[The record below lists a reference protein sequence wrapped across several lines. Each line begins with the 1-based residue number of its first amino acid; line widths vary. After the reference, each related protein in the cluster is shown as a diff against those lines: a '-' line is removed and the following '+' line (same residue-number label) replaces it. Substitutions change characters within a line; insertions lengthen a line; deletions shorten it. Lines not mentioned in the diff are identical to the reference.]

1 MKLGV
6 RYVLEGSVRKAG
18 NRVRITGQLID
29 ASTGNHLWAER
40 FEGSLE
46 DIFELQDQV
55 TTSVVGQIAP
65 KLEQAEIERTKRKPT
80 GSLGAYDYFLRGMA
94 VHYEITMEA
103 NNESLR
109 LFYQAI
115 ELDPD
120 FAAPYGLAAECITL
134 RKANRWKTDRAKDIA
149 EIERLAKFAVRLGRD
164 DALAL
169 YTTATAVA
177 YVVEDLDA
185 GTTMMD
191 RALSLNPNLAQAWR
205 ASG

>member
-1 MKLGV
+1 M
-6 RYVLEGSVRKAG
+6 
-18 NRVRITGQLID
+18 
-29 ASTGNHLWAER
+29 
-40 FEGSLE
+40 
-46 DIFELQDQV
+46 
-55 TTSVVGQIAP
+55 GQIAP